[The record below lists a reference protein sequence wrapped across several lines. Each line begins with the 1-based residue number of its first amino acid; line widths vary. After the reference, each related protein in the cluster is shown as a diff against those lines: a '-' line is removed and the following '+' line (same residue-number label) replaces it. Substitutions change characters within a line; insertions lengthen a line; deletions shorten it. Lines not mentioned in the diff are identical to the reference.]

1 MAATL
6 HDDERSRSLFS
17 RGRIQQLCFLLGQCA
32 HALCRCRSKTG
43 TAAGCGKKQG
53 TLNSGMKV
61 GRSWPGFLAN
71 LAKTQPQGPC
81 LQAAVD
87 NEEGP
92 CPAACAEYTFESEHP
107 VASPILGATSP
118 SIPPSPCP
126 YPR

>member
-1 MAATL
+1 
-6 HDDERSRSLFS
+6 
-17 RGRIQQLCFLLGQCA
+17 
-32 HALCRCRSKTG
+32 
-43 TAAGCGKKQG
+43 
-53 TLNSGMKV
+53 MKV

-87 NEEGP
+87 NVLWTASAGEEGP
-92 CPAACAEYTFESEHP
+92 CPGACTEYTYESEHP